1 MITSLMKFAL
11 GAIVFLSITGCNESS
26 SKAKIIEKK
35 EVRQVKEQHVQELPK
50 EDKVINIS
58 SEASDIFY
66 GTFKDTAKIA
76 PHGKNMILIFG
87 TNTDPYTMKLKEDI
101 YKSKDIQKRLKNN
114 YSSYYFKAH
123 NNLRHKL
130 YHEKELMD
138 VDTKTMISIYNVT
151 ATPTFIFSDK
161 ENKAILVVP
170 GYMPAKQFLVTMD
183 FIDSNKW
190 QGKDRKNGDVY
201 KALKEFYIKKGII
214 TK

>member
-1 MITSLMKFAL
+1 MLNNFVKIAL
-11 GAIVFLSITGCNESS
+11 VSSVLLFTGCNDDKAQVV
-26 SKAKIIEKK
+26 SKNKETKVIK
-35 EVRQVKEQHVQELPK
+35 EVEKTPKQTQKVVNIAQE
-50 EDKVINIS
+50 
-58 SEASDIFY
+58 AADIFY
-66 GTFKDTAKIA
+66 NSFRDLAKIS
-76 PHGKNMILIFG
+76 PNGKNMILIFG
-87 TNTDPYTMKLKEDI
+87 TNTDPYTMKLKEDV
-101 YKSKDIQKRLKNN
+101 YNSKELQNRLKNEF
-114 YSSYYFKAH
+114 SSFYFKAH
-123 NNLRHKL
+123 ENLRHKL